1 MKEDLS
7 NMSTDEKIDMIIGK
21 LNKFENLVEKVNEIN
36 NQFQVING
44 NISGLADEINSLENR
59 VKNIELANE
68 KSKKSVD
75 YLLNTDTK
83 NSKSMANQEKTLRS
97 LDNSI
102 ATARAELNNLEQYG
116 RRTMVVVN
124 GIPFTEN
131 ENTDELINTL
141 NEKLGTG
148 ITKDKIDISHR
159 TKQNGIIV
167 KFCDRKS
174 RNTFYAARKGLKEKS
189 MSTKDLGF
197 DEEKFVYV
205 NESLTQINGDL
216 FRTARNKLQKTSK
229 CKYVWTV
236 NGITKAQ
243 RSESSETY
251 TLKTLEAINK
261 LAFELKPMKNP

>member
-7 NMSTDEKIDMIIGK
+7 NMTTDEKIDIIISK
-21 LNKFENLVEKVNEIN
+21 LNRFESLVEKVEEIN
-36 NQFQVING
+36 NQFGVING
-44 NISGLADEINSLENR
+44 NISGLADEIKSLEDR
-59 VKNIELANE
+59 VRNIELANE
-68 KSKKSVD
+68 RSKKSVD

-83 NSKSMANQEKTLRS
+83 NSQAMTNQTKTLRS
-97 LDNSI
+97 LENSI

-124 GIPFTEN
+124 GIPSKDD
-131 ENTDELINTL
+131 ENTDEIINTL

-167 KFCDRKS
+167 KFSDRKS
-174 RNTFYAARKGLKEKS
+174 RNTFYTARKGLKEKS

-197 DEEKFVYV
+197 DEEKFIYI

-236 NGITKAQ
+236 NGITKSQ

-251 TLKTLEAINK
+251 TLKTIEAINK